1 MSQKEFEERTGLKVT
16 DEERKIIEK
25 LKSRLN
31 RRLSGI
37 ESEIAEYKQKFNEDY
52 SKFLLWY
59 AEDLYKSEQ
68 EFAHYNS
75 LLTAVETGDL
85 DFIKEC
91 LRHKI
96 EHWSDDLIHGSL
108 RRSSTSSIANFT
120 HVLDLEVKQKMIT
133 RCQAFLSE
141 IVESLG

>member
-1 MSQKEFEERTGLKVT
+1 MEN
-16 DEERKIIEK
+16 KIIEK
-25 LKSRLN
+25 LKRRLN

-37 ESEIAEYKQKFNEDY
+37 ESDIAEYKQKFNEDY

-59 AEDLYKSEQ
+59 AEDLYKAEQ
-68 EFAHYNS
+68 ELGHYNS

-85 DFIKEC
+85 DFVKEC

-108 RRSSTSSIANFT
+108 RRSSTSNVANLT
-120 HVLDLEVKQKMIT
+120 HVLDLEVKQKMIQ
-133 RCQAFLSE
+133 RCQVLLNE
-141 IVESLG
+141 IVDSETNK

>member
-1 MSQKEFEERTGLKVT
+1 MEN
-16 DEERKIIEK
+16 KIIEK

-37 ESEIAEYKQKFNEDY
+37 ESDIAEYKQKFNEDY

-59 AEDLYKSEQ
+59 AEDLYKAEQ
-68 EFAHYNS
+68 EFGHYNS

-85 DFIKEC
+85 DFVKEC

-108 RRSSTSSIANFT
+108 RRSSTNNVANLT
-120 HVLDLEVKQKMIT
+120 HVLDLEVKQKMIQ
-133 RCQAFLSE
+133 RCQVLLNE
-141 IVESLG
+141 IVDSETNK